1 MTFKESEHTN
11 ILEKLF
17 EMSKNDLPM
26 EKVIEET
33 LLLLKRIPI
42 YPGIVV
48 GCMDSMH
55 EKINAEE
62 IQPGDFVVLYNK
74 NGERISGI
82 VEKKEKQKI
91 VLKNAQVRKKS
102 NSESVCL
109 DNLKRVIRLKKNT
122 LEKTWPSLVFDKKI
136 KI

>member
-26 EKVIEET
+26 EKIIEET
-33 LLLLKRIPI
+33 WQLLKKIPI

-55 EKINAEE
+55 EKVKQEE
-62 IQPGDFVVLYNK
+62 IQIGDFVILYDK
-74 NGERISGI
+74 NGERISGV

-91 VLKNAQVRKKS
+91 VLKDVKITKKK